1 MMPNNED
8 ENAILIAS
16 RSVAEK
22 FKDDTEIQSIMAVC
36 QWLEDGVCF
45 VAPEK
50 AWDEMLEKAEVWK
63 MEEGE
68 KDEGHKN

>member
-1 MMPNNED
+1 MPNNED

-16 RSVAEK
+16 RSAAEK
-22 FKDDTEIQSIMAVC
+22 FKDDTEIQGIMTVC

-45 VAPEK
+45 VVPER
-50 AWDEMLEKAEVWK
+50 AWDEMLKKAEVWK

-68 KDEGHKN
+68 EK

>member
-1 MMPNNED
+1 MPNNED

-16 RSVAEK
+16 RSIAEK
-22 FKDDTEIQSIMAVC
+22 FKDDAEMQGIMTVC

-45 VAPEK
+45 VVPEK

-68 KDEGHKN
+68 KDEDHKN

>member
-1 MMPNNED
+1 MPNNED

-22 FKDDTEIQSIMAVC
+22 FKDDTKIQGIMTVC

-45 VAPEK
+45 VVPEK